1 METLESEPQ
10 ILANGRGVSFG
21 LVTRNTTVECVIT
34 IAALEACFW
43 LEPRASDARVL
54 KTFRDGYSRIR
65 AIAGRKLL
73 AHPCARLELTPDDFR
88 RH

>member
-1 METLESEPQ
+1 METPESGPQ
-10 ILANGRGVSFG
+10 ILADGRGVSFG
-21 LVTRNTTVECVIT
+21 LVSRSTTVECVIT